1 MENPIKMLP
10 NAFETVLLSSHIS
23 SCEEASYYEGDYLL
37 AFTSCEPAVPVLL
50 YRNMFQC
57 SPATIG
63 SVIRVLV
70 LCLVKG
76 ITNITDDKLHHK

>member
-23 SCEEASYYEGDYLL
+23 SCEEASSYEGDYLL

-50 YRNMFQC
+50 YRNKFQC

-76 ITNITDDKLHHK
+76 ITNIN